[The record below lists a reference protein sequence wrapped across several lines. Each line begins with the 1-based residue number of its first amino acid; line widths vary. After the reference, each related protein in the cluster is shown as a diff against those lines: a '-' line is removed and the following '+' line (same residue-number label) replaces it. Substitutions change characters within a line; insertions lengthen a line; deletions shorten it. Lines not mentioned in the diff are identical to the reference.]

1 MAMYQ
6 RAGGEPLA
14 VAAVTFCRSIL
25 DPCRAVSGA
34 LTPRGRPCSSCCL
47 CSPAAC
53 ARPHHPSGTAEYAAS
68 LERATRRHRLHHCR
82 WTRAATPYQQRKLAH
97 RQSQD
102 HPGWRP
108 KCKCPS
114 TWELT
119 GFVRCR
125 PRCIPTTPLA
135 GYGWRAVKSAR
146 SRSNSSLRSGGCG
159 SMIVASDRYAKTSR
173 SESTARSTQLQ
184 PECV

>member
-53 ARPHHPSGTAEYAAS
+53 ARPHHPSGAAEYAAS

-82 WTRAATPYQQRKLAH
+82 WTRVATPYQQRSPRIVNLKITLDGA
-97 RQSQD
+97 
-102 HPGWRP
+102 
-108 KCKCPS
+108 PS
-114 TWELT
+114 
-119 GFVRCR
+119 
-125 PRCIPTTPLA
+125 A
-135 GYGWRAVKSAR
+135 SAR
-146 SRSNSSLRSGGCG
+146 VRGN
-159 SMIVASDRYAKTSR
+159 
-173 SESTARSTQLQ
+173 
-184 PECV
+184 